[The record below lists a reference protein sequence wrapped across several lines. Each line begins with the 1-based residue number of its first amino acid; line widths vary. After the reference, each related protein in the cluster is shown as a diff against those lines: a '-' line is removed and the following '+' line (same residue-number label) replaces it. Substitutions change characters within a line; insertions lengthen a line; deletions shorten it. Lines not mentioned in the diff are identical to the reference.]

1 MKDHDNDE
9 TIIAEVLMGNPEAFA
24 VLVDKYKSGLYSLLI
39 GMGAD
44 HQDAQDLTQDTLIKA
59 YQKLRDH
66 NTQSSFAAW
75 LYAIAINRFKSL
87 KRRKTFGFIENSL
100 MQEKDHSPTPEEQ
113 YMRKEEKLEMQK
125 KLAILPE
132 QYRIV
137 LLLHY
142 TNELTYDEISSITGM
157 PMHQI
162 KNRLYRARQKLQK
175 QWPKSKEG
183 SNEKT
188 GLQHPR

>member
-75 LYAIAINRFKSL
+75 L
-87 KRRKTFGFIENSL
+87 
-100 MQEKDHSPTPEEQ
+100 
-113 YMRKEEKLEMQK
+113 
-125 KLAILPE
+125 
-132 QYRIV
+132 
-137 LLLHY
+137 
-142 TNELTYDEISSITGM
+142 
-157 PMHQI
+157 
-162 KNRLYRARQKLQK
+162 
-175 QWPKSKEG
+175 
-183 SNEKT
+183 
-188 GLQHPR
+188 